1 MKREDQNEEFDKL
14 RQEYENSIREGRYPV
29 LESDDLTD
37 LAQYFYERGDV
48 AKAKEVADV
57 ALEMYPGA
65 DAPTLFM
72 GRYVMLEDGDM
83 DKARQL
89 LESVADKT
97 SLDYVFD
104 MAEWMAYSKRMDD
117 ANALLEQR
125 FDTVY
130 GEGEIADYAEDAC
143 RFFLNFQRVDLARPW
158 LTKMPSDESARYA
171 LLAAEVDRMGGDW
184 EACRKRLAEL
194 TEKDPFSLAGW
205 TELAK
210 ILFDLDRQQ
219 EAGEAAD
226 FALAIDASSPDAQLI
241 KGDIMTRL
249 GNNDEAEKY
258 YRLYLDAN
266 PASPAVLNQLA
277 VVLAAKSEDNLPESL
292 KLVKRAKGFVNKRFE
307 SQGYADLLQT
317 EALIHNAMGNADKAL
332 ACVDKLEALKGK
344 DSEDVELL
352 RAQIY
357 MHNGKC
363 LESCLIYDMLLR
375 HTQWRI
381 DLTVRIALLL
391 FDGHFYEIGNYELNQ
406 ALLTHPETE
415 HTAELLALK
424 AVFAYVTKNTADYES
439 YRAKALAK
447 NESVANIIFE
457 MISDL

>member
-1 MKREDQNEEFDKL
+1 MKREDQNEEFGKL

-29 LESDDLTD
+29 LESDDLAD
-37 LAQYFYERGDV
+37 LAQYYYERGDV

-72 GRYVMLEDGDM
+72 GRFVMLEDGDM
-83 DKARQL
+83 DKARRL

-104 MAEWMAYSKRMDD
+104 MAEWMAYSKRVDE
-117 ANALLEQR
+117 ANTMLEQR
-125 FDTVY
+125 FKTVY
-130 GEGEIADYAEDAC
+130 GKGEIADYAEDAC
-143 RFFLNFQRVDLARPW
+143 RFFLNFQHVPHARRWLA
-158 LTKMPSDESARYA
+158 KMPDIGSERYA

-184 EACRKRLAEL
+184 EMCRKRLAVL
-194 TEKDPFSLAGW
+194 TVENPFSLAGW

-226 FALAIDASSPDAQLI
+226 FALAIDANSPDAQLI
-241 KGDIMTRL
+241 KGDIMARL
-249 GNNDEAEKY
+249 GNNGEAEKY

-292 KLVKRAKGFVNKRFE
+292 RLVKRAKGFVNKRFE
-307 SQGYADLLQT
+307 KQGYADLLQT

-332 ACVDKLEALKGK
+332 ACVDRLAAIKGK
-344 DSEDVELL
+344 DNEDVELL
-352 RAQIY
+352 RAQVY
-357 MHNGKC
+357 MHNGKS
-363 LESCLIYDMLLR
+363 LESCLVYDMLLR
-375 HTQWRI
+375 HAQWRI
-381 DLTVRIALLL
+381 DLTVRIAFLL

-406 ALLTHPETE
+406 ALATHPEVE
-415 HTAELLALK
+415 HSVELLAIK
-424 AVFAYVTKNTADYES
+424 AVFSYAVRRMEDYEA

-447 NESVANIIFE
+447 NESVANVILE
-457 MISDL
+457 MISNL